1 MDKWIRHVDV
11 GDWEL
16 NMIVAAITIIGW
28 QPPDFFI
35 VRLSLLSCLPIS
47 SFPSVSR
54 TVIIALAPL
63 HQIPRTRPP

>member
-28 QPPDFFI
+28 QPPDFFY
-35 VRLSLLSCLPIS
+35 R
-47 SFPSVSR
+47 
-54 TVIIALAPL
+54 
-63 HQIPRTRPP
+63 